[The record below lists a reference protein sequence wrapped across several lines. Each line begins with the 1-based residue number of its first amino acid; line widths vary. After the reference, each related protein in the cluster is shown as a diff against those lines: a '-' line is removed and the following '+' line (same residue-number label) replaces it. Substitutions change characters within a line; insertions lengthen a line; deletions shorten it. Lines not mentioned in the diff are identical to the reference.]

1 MKNDR
6 VKPKVGNVL
15 FNILAIITVISVGFV
30 AFNIFSGAKGY
41 AVTSDSMA
49 ETLHRGDL
57 VFSRKAEFA
66 ELDVG
71 DVVTVGSKGLDEYF
85 THRIVAIDRKNQTI
99 TTRGD
104 NNPENDPMS
113 TPADRIVGKMWYSVP
128 LLGYISIAFGSVSQ
142 TKGLI
147 ILAIIAVALIALNMI
162 LTHMKN
168 KKNGGVSDE

>member
-1 MKNDR
+1 MKNER

-71 DVVTVGSKGLDEYF
+71 DVVTVGSKELEEYF
-85 THRIVAIDRKNQTI
+85 THRIVAIDRENQTI

-113 TPADRIVGKMWYSVP
+113 TPADRIVG
-128 LLGYISIAFGSVSQ
+128 
-142 TKGLI
+142 
-147 ILAIIAVALIALNMI
+147 AVARIYFHSARRCFTDKRFDNSCNHCSCADCI
-162 LTHMKN
+162 KYDFNSH
-168 KKNGGVSDE
+168 EE

>member
-30 AFNIFSGAKGY
+30 AFNLLSGAKGY

-57 VFSRKAEFA
+57 VFSKKAEFA

-71 DVVTVGSKGLDEYF
+71 DVVTVGSKELDEYF
-85 THRIVAIDRKNQTI
+85 THRIVAIDRDNQTV

-104 NNPENDPMS
+104 NNPEDDPMP

-128 LLGYISIAFGSVSQ
+128 LLGYFSIAFGGVSQ

-147 ILAIIAVALIALNMI
+147 ILAIAAVALVALNML
-162 LTHMKN
+162 LTHMK
-168 KKNGGVSDE
+168 KKNGGGSNE

>member
-1 MKNDR
+1 MKKGR

-30 AFNIFSGAKGY
+30 AFNIFSGVKGY

-71 DVVTVGSKGLDEYF
+71 DVVTVGSKEIDEYF
-85 THRIVAIDRKNQTI
+85 THRIVAIDRENQTI
-99 TTRGD
+99 TTKGD
-104 NNPENDPMS
+104 NNPENDPMPTS
-113 TPADRIVGKMWYSVP
+113 ADRIVGKMWYSVP
-128 LLGYISIAFGSVSQ
+128 LLGYISIAFGGVSQ

-168 KKNGGVSDE
+168 KKNGGGSDE

>member
-1 MKNDR
+1 MKKDR

-30 AFNIFSGAKGY
+30 AFNLLSGAKGY

-57 VFSRKAEFA
+57 VFSKKAEFA

-71 DVVTVGSKGLDEYF
+71 DVVTVGSKELDEYF
-85 THRIVAIDRKNQTI
+85 THRIVAIDRDNQTV

-104 NNPENDPMS
+104 NNPEDDPMP
-113 TPADRIVGKMWYSVP
+113 THADRIVGKMWYSVP
-128 LLGYISIAFGSVSQ
+128 LLGYFSIAFGGVSQ
-142 TKGLI
+142 IKGLI
-147 ILAIIAVALIALNMI
+147 ILAIAAVALVALNML
-162 LTHMKN
+162 LTHMK
-168 KKNGGVSDE
+168 KKNGGGSDE